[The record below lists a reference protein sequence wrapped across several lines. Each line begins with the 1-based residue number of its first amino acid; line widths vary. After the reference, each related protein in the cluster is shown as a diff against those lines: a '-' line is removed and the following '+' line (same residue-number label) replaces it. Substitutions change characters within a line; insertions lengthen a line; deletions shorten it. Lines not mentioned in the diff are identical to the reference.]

1 MKKTIMIFGI
11 SSFIGSNLL
20 EQLKDE
26 FRIIGTY
33 HKTPVDVPGVTSLP
47 CDVLRK
53 EYVSSLVA
61 LFRPDVIVYAIGL
74 NSLSTCEQFSKQ
86 CEALNTKG
94 AVNCATASDRY
105 SSKFIFFSSGFV
117 FNGENN
123 EVRESET
130 PFPQTT
136 YGKTL
141 SSTEFY
147 IQRSCLNY
155 VILRCS
161 TIYGRG
167 HGSASRNWFEQLQY
181 SLVNGDQVIV
191 DDTIHTGFLDA
202 SILGDAVRVIVKQN
216 ISNRL
221 LNLSSQDSLTR
232 YEFAKIY
239 AKIFRKDGGL
249 VQPGIGAFPGIMKS
263 DIDDKKPLYFKLNP
277 LTFEELT
284 GLSMPKIEQSLKLT
298 QKKWGLLSR

>member
-11 SSFIGSNLL
+11 SSFIGSNLI

-33 HKTPVDVPGVTSLP
+33 HKTPVVISGVTSLP

-74 NSLSTCEQFSKQ
+74 NSLSTCEKFSKQ
-86 CEALNTKG
+86 CEALNTTG
-94 AVNCATASDRY
+94 AVNCAMASDRY
-105 SSKFIFFSSGFV
+105 SSKFIYFSSAFV
-117 FNGENN
+117 LNGNDVQ
-123 EVRESET
+123 VRESET
-130 PFPQTT
+130 PFPQTN

-147 IQRSCLNY
+147 IQRTCLNY

-161 TIYGRG
+161 SIYGRG
-167 HGSASRNWFEQLQY
+167 YGKTSRNWFEHLQY
-181 SLVNGDQVIV
+181 SLANGEQIIV
-191 DDTIHTGFLDA
+191 DNSIHTGFLDPVF
-202 SILGDAVRVIVKQN
+202 LGDAVKVIVKRN

-221 LNLSSQDSLTR
+221 LNLSSKDFFTR
-232 YEFAKIY
+232 FEFARTY
-239 AKIFRKDGGL
+239 AKIFRKDLAL
-249 VQPGIGAFPGIMKS
+249 VQPGIGEFPGANRS
-263 DIDDKKPLYFKLNP
+263 DVEEVGELYFKLDTTS
-277 LTFEELT
+277 LEELT
-284 GLSMPKIEQSLKLT
+284 SLSMPKIEQSLKLS
-298 QKKWGLLSR
+298 QKRWCQLTR

>member
-11 SSFIGSNLL
+11 SSFVGSNLVD
-20 EQLKDE
+20 QLKDE
-26 FRIIGTY
+26 YRIIGTY
-33 HKTPVDVPGVTSLP
+33 HNNPVVIPGVTSLP

-61 LFRPDVIVYAIGL
+61 LFRPDVIIYAIGL
-74 NSLSTCEQFSKQ
+74 NTLSTCEKYSKQ
-86 CEALNTKG
+86 CESLNTTG
-94 AVNCATASDRY
+94 AVNCAVASDRY
-105 SSKFIFFSSGFV
+105 SSKFIYFSSAFV

-136 YGKTL
+136 FGKTL

-167 HGSASRNWFEQLQY
+167 YGSSSRNWFEQLQY
-181 SLVNGDQVIV
+181 SLVNGEQIII
-191 DDTIHTGFLDA
+191 DDSIHTGFLDA
-202 SILGDAVRVIVKQN
+202 SILGDAVRVIVNQN

-221 LNLSSQDSLTR
+221 LNLSSRDSLTR

-239 AKIFRKDGGL
+239 AKIFRKDLAL